1 VGCVLLALAFDLVL
15 AGVERL
21 LTPWA
26 RVRT

>member
-1 VGCVLLALAFDLVL
+1 VLLALFADLLL

-26 RVRT
+26 RRASA